1 MACTFSVSCTD
12 EHYLCCCVE
21 VILLLFEGQQDTY
34 SSWLPC
40 LYASACVYESICIL
54 TWPLPMC
61 IFVCFL
67 FIWCLMSERSLSD
80 PAKIP
85 GWPFLARLGAS
96 HSPLLVPLHGMF
108 KTSGTSCKSW
118 PASET
123 TLQSAAP
130 TSEDC
135 FILLEKEC
143 IMDTAP
149 LHF

>member
-1 MACTFSVSCTD
+1 M
-12 EHYLCCCVE
+12 
-21 VILLLFEGQQDTY
+21 QQDTY
-34 SSWLPC
+34 SSC
-40 LYASACVYESICIL
+40 LRCFRESARVRVSVAHHCIPYSYNFNHYPCVYLSVSC
-54 TWPLPMC
+54 
-61 IFVCFL
+61 L
-67 FIWCLMSERSLSD
+67 FDVRSLCMCVHSIRSSQ
-80 PAKIP
+80 IP
-85 GWPFLARLGAS
+85 GWPFLAHLGVG
-96 HSPLLVPLHGMF
+96 HKCSPLLVPLHGMF